1 MLELTFDA
9 VVAARTCY
17 AAAKLGI
24 ADLLANGART
34 SDDLAQELGVSPR
47 ALYRLLRALT
57 MVDLIT
63 EAPGQRFAL
72 KELRGALQQRAMASS
87 VL

>member
-17 AAAKLGI
+17 AAAKLRI
-24 ADLLANGART
+24 ADLLANEARA
-34 SDDLAQELGVSPR
+34 SDELAHEIGVDPR

-57 MVDLIT
+57 MVVKGVKTRI
-63 EAPGQRFAL
+63 
-72 KELRGALQQRAMASS
+72 RG
-87 VL
+87 